1 LLETVYIGLG
11 ANLKNPKIQI
21 KNAIKLLSQHTQLK
35 LIKVSSF
42 YQSKPLD
49 NMAQPDYINAVV
61 KISTTLKPLE
71 LLDICQKI
79 ERQLGRI
86 KAKKWAS
93 RMIDLD
99 ILLFGKK
106 IIKNKRL
113 TLPHYNMHLRGFV
126 LLPLFEID
134 TNLSMPT
141 KNKIVTLIQELNE
154 IPKKLCPIILP

>member
-21 KNAIKLLSQHTQLK
+21 KNAIKLLSQHAQLK
-35 LIKVSSF
+35 FIKTSSF

-61 KISTTLKPLE
+61 KLSTSLKPLE
-71 LLDICQKI
+71 LLDVCQKI

-86 KAKKWAS
+86 KAKRWAS
-93 RMIDLD
+93 RMVDLD

-126 LLPLFEID
+126 LLPLFEMD

>member
-35 LIKVSSF
+35 FIKTSSF
-42 YQSKPLD
+42 YQSKPLN
-49 NMAQPDYINAVV
+49 NMAQPNYINAVV
-61 KISTTLKPLE
+61 KLSTSLKPLE
-71 LLDICQKI
+71 LLDVCQKI

-86 KAKKWAS
+86 KAKRWAS
-93 RMIDLD
+93 RMVDLD

-126 LLPLFEID
+126 LLPLFEMD